1 MKFSHLSFLKSPN
14 HPGSQDLLS
23 KNLLKNSL
31 ELKFGSDKNKEAVL
45 FFINALSTEP
55 FHFQVDQPFKLN
67 AIFHGKFSNQ
77 VIDESVDA
85 HTHCITFGQTSLL
98 HVKDLFGAYLRYA
111 SLVLDGIII
120 TLYGNCRISVSLT
133 VTIDKQ
139 TIAFSIVFTFFQM
152 PGDLDNPR

>member
-1 MKFSHLSFLKSPN
+1 MNWIRLM
-14 HPGSQDLLS
+14 
-23 KNLLKNSL
+23 NLLNGFNS
-31 ELKFGSDKNKEAVL
+31 FKEFVKR
-45 FFINALSTEP
+45 I
-55 FHFQVDQPFKLN
+55 
-67 AIFHGKFSNQ
+67 Q

-152 PGDLDNPR
+152 TGNLD